1 MDEDKMETAETVED
15 VEMVNDEDEIEDD
28 DEEQEKV
35 FLPGTRELEKDEELV
50 CDNSAYVMLHQA
62 STGKLSPFSLLFYK
76 FYMPNFSGAPCL
88 SFDIIPDHLGDSR
101 DKYPLTGYVVAGTQA
116 AKTHVNR

>member
-1 MDEDKMETAETVED
+1 MEDDKMETAEAPED

-35 FLPGTRELEKDEELV
+35 FLPGTRKLEKDEELI

-62 STGKLSPFSLLFYK
+62 STGELRVDLHQ
-76 FYMPNFSGAPCL
+76 
-88 SFDIIPDHLGDSR
+88 I
-101 DKYPLTGYVVAGTQA
+101 VAQTFL
-116 AKTHVNR
+116 